1 MDNKKKSYQNFF
13 ILLLLFFWNNNGANY
28 FIYFCSTLC
37 VDKKNYFHVDQTTS
51 FTLYILCVTTGHSLF
66 NSMINIHLFVVGLLM
81 CGNNLLWSLKMYSL
95 G

>member
-1 MDNKKKSYQNFF
+1 MVQI
-13 ILLLLFFWNNNGANY
+13 ILFTFVPP
-28 FIYFCSTLC
+28 C
-37 VDKKNYFHVDQTTS
+37 VLTKKNYFHVDQTTS

-66 NSMINIHLFVVGLLM
+66 NSMINIHLFVVRLLM